1 MTTKTQTTTRKP
13 AVRTNKRG
21 AVLMTK
27 PDPETEPA
35 AIATVAD
42 VATQLAE
49 VEGMTVRQLHTK
61 FFEVFGEPT
70 RSNSKPYLQRKI
82 SYRIQELAEGGLT
95 ARALGRID
103 ELAETTPLRRRP
115 EKHYPSPAGTDDGK
129 AGEPTAEGATE
140 TAAPARHAKADGR
153 DPRLPAVGETV
164 TRTYKGAEHAVLML
178 DDGFEYAGER
188 YRSLSAIAKR
198 ITGTSW
204 NGLLFFGLTGR
215 KQQEV
220 AA

>member
-82 SYRIQELAEGGLT
+82 SYRIQELAEGGLS
-95 ARALGRID
+95 ASAGARID

-115 EKHYPSPAGTDDGK
+115 AKHYPAPAGTDDGA
-129 AGEPTAEGATE
+129 AGEPTATGLSLAV
-140 TAAPARHAKADGR
+140 ASARHATA
-153 DPRLPAVGETV
+153 PRTV
-164 TRTYKGAEHAVLML
+164 AARCTVWYYDRLSGYSRVVRTHREEVTAWPCKEACPSSITRTCSFATKN
-178 DDGFEYAGER
+178 
-188 YRSLSAIAKR
+188 RS
-198 ITGTSW
+198 
-204 NGLLFFGLTGR
+204 
-215 KQQEV
+215 
-220 AA
+220 